1 MKENKLRL
9 LAFIPAAIVLITVVI
24 TSILIPKSFISV
36 STKINDFILDKFSG
50 ILSLTAF
57 LSLVSCFIA
66 YFSKIGN
73 IRIGG
78 ENAKPMFSRLKS
90 FYITLCTTIAAGIV
104 FWGTVEPIYHLAYPP
119 ESLNIAPFSKEAI
132 KFTIE
137 TMFMHWSFNPYAIY
151 TLPTIVFALAYF
163 NLKKPF
169 SVLSQF
175 SFSKIENKDWLFQI
189 VDAICL
195 LSLSAGIIS
204 SFMTVTINIGGA
216 VSSITKIK
224 SGELLWAAILIIMFL
239 FFTLSSISGLAK
251 GINLLSNFNM
261 IIYFIILAFVIL
273 FGPFSYSLN
282 ASIESFGGYLSNFF
296 DRSLMTGTIFEDPWS
311 KSWTTFYWSNWI
323 AWDPI
328 SACFLGRLAYGHR
341 VKDVILYTFIY
352 PSIFS
357 IVWITFFSGY
367 SIYLQ
372 INNKIDAISLIN
384 NGNIDLIPYIVL
396 NHLPLGNILVPFFLI
411 IVFISFVTS
420 ANSMTNV
427 MAALSSTGITPDN
440 QEAKMSYKLFW
451 GISITII
458 TYVMLKYTNI
468 DGIKMFSNLGGFP
481 AMFFQIFSFI
491 NLMIIIANKHKDKY
505 KNIF

>member
-1 MKENKLRL
+1 MKESKLRL
-9 LAFIPAAIVLITVVI
+9 LAFIPAAIILVVVVI
-24 TSILIPKSFISV
+24 VSILIPKSFIEIASQ
-36 STKINDFILDKFSG
+36 INSFILDKFSG

-57 LSLVSCFIA
+57 LSLLSCFIA
-66 YFSKIGN
+66 YFSRLGN

-104 FWGTVEPIYHLAYPP
+104 FWGTVEPAYHLAYPP
-119 ESLNIAPFSKEAI
+119 KSLNIIPFSKEAI

-137 TMFMHWSFNPYAIY
+137 TMFMHWTFNPYAIY

-163 NLKKPF
+163 NMKKPF

-175 SFSKIENKDWLFQI
+175 SFSKIENKEWLFQI
-189 VDAICL
+189 VDAVCL

-216 VSSITKIK
+216 ISSMISVKNV
-224 SGELLWAAILIIMFL
+224 ELLRAIILIIMFT

-251 GINLLSNFNM
+251 GINLLSNFN
-261 IIYFIILAFVIL
+261 IFIYFIILIFVIL

-282 ASIESFGGYLSNFF
+282 SSIEAFGGYLSNFF
-296 DRSLMTGTIFEDPWS
+296 DRSLMTGAIFEDPWS

-323 AWDPI
+323 AWAPI

-357 IVWITFFSGY
+357 VVWITFFSGY

-372 INNKIDAISLIN
+372 ITNQIDVISLIN
-384 NGNIDLIPYIVL
+384 NGKIDLIPYVIL
-396 NHLPLGNILVPFFLI
+396 KQLPLGNVLVPFFLI
-411 IVFISFVTS
+411 VVFISFVTS

-427 MAALSSTGITPDN
+427 MAAISSTGITPDN
-440 QEAKMSYKLFW
+440 QEANMSYKLFW

-458 TYVMLKYTNI
+458 TYIMLKYTNI
-468 DGIKMFSNLGGFP
+468 DGIKMFSNFGGFP
-481 AMFFQIFSFI
+481 AMFFQIFAFI
-491 NLMIIIANKHKDKY
+491 NLMIIITNIHKDKY
-505 KNIF
+505 KNIM